1 VKRCNQDMEMYTHS
15 QFPAH
20 ASTVHIAL
28 YTDVTN
34 ASLLR
39 ARIIK
44 AATPPGVEG
53 DRERDAVNFA
63 FVDARLITSRL
74 HLQTAIY
81 QAILAESQGSLR
93 TKTVHSEVL
102 WVLNPS
108 NNITEAIR
116 RYGVSD
122 TTTALF
128 VVRITSPDLT
138 DIEAKMN
145 AVVLG
150 TLSSLST
157 LDKITDWSAIK
168 KYHRLHT
175 EPAIKETAGNPTRE
189 HAVVDDVVVSSVA
202 MKCVMA

>member
-1 VKRCNQDMEMYTHS
+1 METYTHS

-28 YTDVTN
+28 YTAVMN

-39 ARIIK
+39 ARITK
-44 AATPPGVEG
+44 AATSQGIEG

-81 QAILAESQGSLR
+81 QAILAKSQGSLR

-128 VVRITSPDLT
+128 VVRITSPDFT

-150 TLSSLST
+150 TLSSLGT
-157 LDKITDWSAIK
+157 LDKITDWSSIM
-168 KYHRLHT
+168 KYHKLNT
-175 EPAIKETAGNPTRE
+175 EPAIKEIGDDPARK
-189 HAVVDDVVVSSVA
+189 HAVVDNIVVSSVA
-202 MKCVMA
+202 MKSVMG